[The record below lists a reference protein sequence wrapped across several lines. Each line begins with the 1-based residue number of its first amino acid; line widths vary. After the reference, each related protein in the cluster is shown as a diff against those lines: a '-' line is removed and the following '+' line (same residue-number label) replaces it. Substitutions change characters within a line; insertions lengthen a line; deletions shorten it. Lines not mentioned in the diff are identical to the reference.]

1 MNPSRSAP
9 AENDEA
15 DLRSRKQALRE
26 RVQAARAALAP
37 EARAAESAAA
47 CARLLAMPP
56 WAGARTL
63 AAYLSIGEEFDT
75 AALVRE
81 ALRSGRRLLLPRIVD
96 PRSRATR
103 HLVLHEVRDPDA
115 DTVAGPWGIRE
126 PDPGRCPE
134 VPAAA
139 AELVLVPGLAF
150 DATGGRLG
158 YGAGYYDRL
167 LAQVGDSCVKVAAAF
182 ELQCVDRVPMQ
193 AHDRRIDWLVTAA
206 AARRTS
212 DA

>member
-1 MNPSRSAP
+1 MNPTRPAP
-9 AENDEA
+9 TENEA
-15 DLRSRKQALRE
+15 DLLARKRALRT
-26 RVQAARAALAP
+26 RMRAARAALTP

-47 CARLLAMPP
+47 CKRLLAMPP
-56 WAGARTL
+56 WTGSRTL

-96 PRSRATR
+96 PHSRDTR
-103 HLVLHEVRDPDA
+103 HLILHEVRDPDV
-115 DTVAGPWGIRE
+115 DTVAGPWGIHE

-139 AELVLVPGLAF
+139 ADLVLVPGLAF

-167 LAQVGDSCVKVAAAF
+167 LAQVGDGCVKVAAAF

-206 AARRTS
+206 SARRAS
-212 DA
+212 GA